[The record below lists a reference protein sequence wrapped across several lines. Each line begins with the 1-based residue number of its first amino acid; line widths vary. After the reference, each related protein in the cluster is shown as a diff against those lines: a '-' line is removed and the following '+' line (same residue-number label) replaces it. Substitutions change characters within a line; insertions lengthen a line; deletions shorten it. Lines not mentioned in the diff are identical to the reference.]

1 MKNFIKTA
9 EKIEVLNYPY
19 SFNLKTTLFDSIEF
33 NSKKGYRHITQTINP
48 KTGRVNNP
56 KKSTYSPLLFRYYD
70 EKGHIKTMSHHFNG
84 DKEINIGAKFMAENF
99 DLFSAE
105 EINYIYTLIYSMARI
120 DFKATCIY
128 GGSKPEDLKPLY
140 TDFLTLCAKGIKTG
154 ENVFNGLQLDTEA
167 IENTKPANFNPFV
180 ITERTLLVG

>member
-1 MKNFIKTA
+1 MKNFIKTG

-48 KTGRVNNP
+48 KTGKVNNP

-84 DKEINIGAKFMAENF
+84 DKEINEGTKVLFENF
-99 DLFSAE
+99 DLFTAT
-105 EINYIYTLIYSMARI
+105 EIKYLYSFIYKMALC
-120 DFKATCIY
+120 DFQATMIY
-128 GGSKPEDLKPLY
+128 GGANREDLKPLY
-140 TDFLTLCAKGIKTG
+140 TDFLTICKEAIQTG
-154 ENVFNGLQLDTEA
+154 ENVFNLLQLDCEA
-167 IENTKPANFNPFV
+167 IEKTKPEGFNPFV
-180 ITERTLLVG
+180 IRQYERIV